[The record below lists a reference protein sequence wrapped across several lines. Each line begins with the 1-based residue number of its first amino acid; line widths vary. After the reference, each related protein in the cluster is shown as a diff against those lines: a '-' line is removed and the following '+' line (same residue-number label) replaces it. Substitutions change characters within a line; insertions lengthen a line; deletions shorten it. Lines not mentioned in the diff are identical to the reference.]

1 MTGSAAGSTNGSAPL
16 TATVAIV
23 GGGPVGLLTAL
34 LLDRQGL
41 DVVVLERRTDVQ
53 PAPAAHVVNARTFEI
68 CRAAGVDGDA
78 LAAACQPAEDGA
90 WVRWVTTL
98 TGDELGAVPFERQG
112 ELAALDHVTP
122 SPLRNLSQH
131 RLEPILRAEVAR
143 RPGITLLTGV
153 EWRGATDGGDRVVSR
168 VADAAAGNGSGGAG
182 LGGGSASRV
191 ADLGAGGTPAS
202 SDEREVVS
210 SWLIG
215 ADGAGSPVRRWC
227 GIAMDGPTRLTSIV
241 SIHVEADLRRLVAD
255 RPATLYW
262 TTDPDHAGVFVAHDL
277 GRTWVY
283 MHPWD
288 PDAESLDDYPPE
300 RCAAIFCAAAG
311 LDVDDD
317 LDSQIDLVVR
327 TVTPWTMTCQVA
339 ERYRHGRVLLVG
351 DAAHRFPPTG
361 GLGLNTGAADGF
373 DLAWKLGAVEAGWA
387 HPDLL
392 DTYEAERRPIAVANA
407 EQSLTNAVKLLDVE
421 AALGGHPD
429 PAERRRRY
437 DDVLASAE
445 DRSRLV
451 AAIEAQA
458 EHFDMLGL
466 QLGFAYADS
475 PGVVVASSDPP
486 DDPSAPTAPLTQ
498 EVDPVRHYVPTTRP
512 GGRLPH
518 AWVQTADGTRVSTLD
533 LVPATGALLLT
544 ASPAW
549 AEAAGSL
556 LAADSLLADDGANR
570 DELGEVSQVG
580 EVGEV
585 ADGASD
591 RPRPGAAATIDGRPP
606 LTVVLVGRDVEDV
619 TGHWTKVAGL
629 GDAGAVLVRPDQHVL
644 WRSLDEAGPDA
655 ADQLAAAL
663 ATMAGRTVATPAVA

>member
-1 MTGSAAGSTNGSAPL
+1 MSAPGRGSVTGSAAGSTNGSAPL

-68 CRAAGVDGDA
+68 CRAAGVDGDS

-182 LGGGSASRV
+182 LGGGSASPV

-421 AALGGHPD
+421 KALGPHPD
-429 PAERRRRY
+429 PAEHRRRY
-437 DDVLASAE
+437 DEVLASPEGRA
-445 DRSRLV
+445 RLR
-451 AAIEAQA
+451 AAIEDQA
-458 EHFDMLGL
+458 EHFDLLGL
-466 QLGFAYADS
+466 QLGFTYADS
-475 PGVVVASSDPP
+475 PAIVADTTDDGTQRTAGDAAAAPASAAGPGAFADPALDSP
-486 DDPSAPTAPLTQ
+486 RTTTATDDPTAPTTQ
-498 EVDPVRHYVPTTRP
+498 EVDPVRHYVPSTRP

-518 AWVQTADGTRVSTLD
+518 AWVQQTDGTRVSTLD
-533 LVPATGALLLT
+533 LVPAAGALLLT
-544 ASPAW
+544 ADPAW
-549 AEAAGSL
+549 AAVA
-556 LAADSLLADDGANR
+556 
-570 DELGEVSQVG
+570 EVA
-580 EVGEV
+580 V
-585 ADGASD
+585 ADGRLVA
-591 RPRPGAAATIDGRPP
+591 P

-629 GDAGAVLVRPDQHVL
+629 GDEGAVLVRPDQHVL
-644 WRSLDEAGPDA
+644 WRSLRSA
-655 ADQLAAAL
+655 ADLDDPTAELVAAL
-663 ATMAGRTVATPAVA
+663 HVLAGQPTVPVA

>member
-1 MTGSAAGSTNGSAPL
+1 VTGSAAGSAHGSAPL

-41 DVVVLERRTDVQ
+41 DVVVLERRVDVQ

-98 TGDELGAVPFERQG
+98 IGEELGAVPFERQG
-112 ELAALDHVTP
+112 ELAELDHVTP
-122 SPLRNLSQH
+122 TPLRNLSQH
-131 RLEPILRAEVAR
+131 RLEPILRDEVAR

-153 EWRGATDGGDRVVSR
+153 EWRGATEDGDRVVSR
-168 VADAAAGNGSGGAG
+168 VADVDDTGA
-182 LGGGSASRV
+182 
-191 ADLGAGGTPAS
+191 
-202 SDEREVVS
+202 ERELVS

-227 GIAMDGPTRLTSIV
+227 GIAMDGPTRLSSIV
-241 SIHVEADLRRLVAD
+241 SIHVEADLRPLVAH

-262 TTDPDHAGVFVAHDL
+262 TTDPDHRGVFVAHDL

-300 RCAAIFCAAAG
+300 RCAAIFRAAAG
-311 LDVDDD
+311 LGDVADD
-317 LDSQIDLVVR
+317 LDDQIDLVVR

-373 DLAWKLGAVEAGWA
+373 DLAWKLGAVEVGWA
-387 HPDLL
+387 DPGLL

-421 AALGGHPD
+421 AALGGHD
-429 PAERRRRY
+429 DAAERRRRY
-437 DDVLASAE
+437 DEVLASPE
-445 DRSRLV
+445 GRSRLLD
-451 AAIEAQA
+451 AIEAQA
-458 EHFDMLGL
+458 EHFDLLGL
-466 QLGFAYADS
+466 QLGFAYPDS
-475 PGVVVASSDPP
+475 PAIVAEPSRAPGSSADGVDRSDRTDCLDRTDATKRATAL
-486 DDPSAPTAPLTQ
+486 DDPTASTTQ
-498 EVDPVRHYVPTTRP
+498 EVDPVRHYVPSTRP

-518 AWVQTADGTRVSTLD
+518 AWVQQTDGTRVSTLD
-533 LVPATGALLLT
+533 LVPAAGALLLT
-544 ASPAW
+544 ADPSW
-549 AEAAGSL
+549 AAVA
-556 LAADSLLADDGANR
+556 
-570 DELGEVSQVG
+570 EVA
-580 EVGEV
+580 V
-585 ADGASD
+585 ADGRLVA
-591 RPRPGAAATIDGRPP
+591 P

-629 GDAGAVLVRPDQHVL
+629 GDEGAVLVRPDQHVL
-644 WRSLDEAGPDA
+644 WRSLRSA
-655 ADQLAAAL
+655 ADLDDPTAELVAAL
-663 ATMAGRTVATPAVA
+663 HVLAGQPTVPVA